1 MAKTYLIH
9 LDENDLGQI
18 LDGLEVRAAAWEQT
32 ADYHR
37 TCQASPVFLVEEC
50 DDADEAATI
59 ARRYRAIMANL
70 INQREVQS

>member
-1 MAKTYLIH
+1 MAKTYLLR

-37 TCQASPVFLVEEC
+37 TGQASPGFLVEEC
-50 DDADEAATI
+50 DDADEAAAV
-59 ARRYRAIMANL
+59 ARKYRDIMANL
-70 INQREVQS
+70 VNQREVQS